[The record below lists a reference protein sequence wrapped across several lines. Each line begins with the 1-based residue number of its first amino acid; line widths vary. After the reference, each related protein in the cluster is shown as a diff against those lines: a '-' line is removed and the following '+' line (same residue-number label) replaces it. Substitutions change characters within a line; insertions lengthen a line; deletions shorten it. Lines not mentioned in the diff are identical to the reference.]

1 MTARTSAQSTSAA
14 VAEVIRASRDW
25 TGWCLKFV
33 RIMLGVAS
41 SYPSA
46 IAAWNGA
53 KFKHT
58 TGTPPKGVP
67 VFWRIGEFGHIALSD
82 GGGYCYSTDILR
94 RGEVDRVPIAKIA
107 SRWGARYLGW
117 TEDLNGVRVYT
128 PPGKPS
134 SAKPPTKPS
143 AKKNPVS
150 LSALVYHATHG
161 TGQYS
166 PASSGPMCEG
176 VKRRLIQLG
185 CGGASNSFAACYAA
199 WQRKLGYTGKDAD
212 GVPGAAS
219 LNALAARSNW
229 TVVK

>member
-1 MTARTSAQSTSAA
+1 MTARTSAQATSAA
-14 VAEVIRASRDW
+14 IAEAANASRDW

-33 RIMLGVAS
+33 RIMLGVAA

-53 KFKHT
+53 QYKHT

-94 RGEVDRVPIAKIA
+94 RGEVDRVPIAKIR
-107 SRWGARYLGW
+107 SRWGATYLGW
-117 TEDLNGVRVYT
+117 TEDLNSVRVYA
-128 PPGKPS
+128 PPASKPATAKPS
-134 SAKPPTKPS
+134 A

-150 LSALVYHATHG
+150 LKALRYHASHG
-161 TGQYS
+161 TGKYS

-176 VKRRLIQLG
+176 VKRRLVQLG
-185 CGGASNSFAACYAA
+185 CGGGSSSFASCYAA
-199 WQRKLGYTGKDAD
+199 WQRKLGYTGKAAD
-212 GVPGAAS
+212 GIPGADS
-219 LNALAARSNW
+219 LKKLAAKSNW
-229 TVVK
+229 TVVA